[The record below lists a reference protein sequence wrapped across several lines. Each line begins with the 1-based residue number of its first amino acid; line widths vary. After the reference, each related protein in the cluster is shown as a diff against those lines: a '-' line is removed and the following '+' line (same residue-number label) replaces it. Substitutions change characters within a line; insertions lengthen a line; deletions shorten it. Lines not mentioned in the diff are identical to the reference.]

1 MIFANLSPQ
10 DAIGAVLVHSV
21 KIGSHSFKKGRV
33 LSADDA
39 LTLITAGVAAITCV
53 RLTPDDVPEDT
64 AAAVISASLV
74 GPGLTASA
82 PFTGRANLIAEQ
94 PGVIVI
100 DVAKVDALNALDEC
114 ITLATVDRFACVE
127 ARQLVATVKVI
138 PFAAP
143 RQIVEEALTIA
154 HEAGPL
160 IRLAP
165 FSPKQVALIQTTLPG
180 MKASLLDKTEEVTE
194 ARVASLGSS
203 LTARRRCAHDA
214 QALSR
219 ELRAVLADGC
229 DMILIAGASA
239 VADRRDVLPTG
250 IEAAGGAV
258 RHLGMPVDPGNL
270 LLLAVIAGRPVLG
283 LPGCARSPKLNG
295 FDWVLQRL
303 CADLP
308 VTRTD
313 IMAMGVGGLLKEI
326 ALRPQP
332 REGGLRASTA
342 PTAPKVAAL
351 VMAAGKSSRMGQ
363 FKLLMPV
370 DGTPMIAH
378 TVDALLASS
387 VTDVIVVTGREA
399 AGVRAALS
407 DRPVRIAHNPDFAE
421 GLSTSLKAG
430 LAALPADADAFLV
443 ALGDMPK
450 VTADDINR
458 LIAAYDPGEGR
469 LICVPTFDGKAGNPI
484 LWDRRFLE
492 AMRGLSGDT
501 GARSLLL
508 RHGEA
513 VAETPVTSAGV
524 LIDVDTPEALAALE
538 VQGS

>member
-1 MIFANLSPQ
+1 MIFADLSPQ

-21 KIGSHSFKKGRV
+21 KIGGQTFKKGRV

-39 LTLITAGVAAITCV
+39 LTLSAAGVPAITCV
-53 RLTPDDVPEDT
+53 KLTPDDVPEDT
-64 AAAVISASLV
+64 AAAVIAAALV
-74 GPGLTASA
+74 GPGLTATA

-94 PGVIVI
+94 PGVVVV
-100 DVAKVDALNALDEC
+100 DAPGVDALNALDES
-114 ITLATVDRFACVE
+114 ITLATVDRYACVE
-127 ARQLVATVKVI
+127 ARQMVATVKVI

-154 HEAGPL
+154 HDSGPL

-165 FSPKQVALIQTTLPG
+165 FSPKQVALIQTSLPG
-180 MKASLLDKTEEVTE
+180 MKPSILDKTEEVTE
-194 ARVASLGSS
+194 ARLTALGST
-203 LTARRRCAHDA
+203 LTSRRRCAHEA
-214 QALSR
+214 QALSL
-219 ELRAVLADGC
+219 EVRAALADGC

-239 VADRRDVLPTG
+239 VADRRDVLPSG
-250 IEAAGGAV
+250 IEAAGGAI

-270 LLLAVIAGRPVLG
+270 LLLAVVAGRPVLG

-308 VTRTD
+308 VTRSD
-313 IMAMGVGGLLKEI
+313 VMAMGVGGLLKEI
-326 ALRPQP
+326 AVRPQP
-332 REGGLRASTA
+332 RDGGSRA
-342 PTAPKVAAL
+342 PTAPRVAAI

-363 FKLLMPV
+363 FKLLLPV
-370 DGTPMIAH
+370 DGAPMIAR

-399 AGVRAALS
+399 EGVQAALGE
-407 DRPVRIAHNPDFAE
+407 RPVRLVHNADYAD

-450 VTADDINR
+450 VTADDIDR
-458 LIAAYDPGEGR
+458 LIAAYDPDEGR
-469 LICVPTFDGKAGNPI
+469 LICVPTFEGKTGNPI

-492 AMRGLSGDT
+492 AMQGLTGDS

-513 VAETPVTSAGV
+513 VAEAPVKGAGV
-524 LIDVDTPEALAALE
+524 LIDVDTPEALAALA
-538 VQGS
+538 GRAT

>member
-1 MIFANLSPQ
+1 MIFADLSPQ
-10 DAIGAVLVHSV
+10 DAIGAVLVHGI
-21 KIGSHSFKKGRV
+21 KIGSQTFKKGRV

-39 LTLITAGVAAITCV
+39 LTLTAAGVPAITCV
-53 RLTPDDVPEDT
+53 KLTPDDVPEDT
-64 AAAVISASLV
+64 AAAVIAAALV
-74 GPGLTASA
+74 GPGLTATA
-82 PFTGRANLIAEQ
+82 PFTGRANLIAEL
-94 PGVIVI
+94 PGVIVV
-100 DVAKVDALNALDEC
+100 DAAGVDALNALDES
-114 ITLATVDRFACVE
+114 ITLATVDRYACVD
-127 ARQLVATVKVI
+127 ARQMVATVKVI

-154 HEAGPL
+154 HESGPL

-165 FSPKQVALIQTTLPG
+165 FARKQVALIQTSLPG
-180 MKASLLDKTEEVTE
+180 MKSSILDKTEEVTE
-194 ARVASLGSS
+194 ARLAALGSTLAS
-203 LTARRRCAHDA
+203 RRRCVHEAH
-214 QALSR
+214 ALSL
-219 ELRAVLADGC
+219 EVRAALSDGC

-250 IEAAGGAV
+250 IEAAGGAI

-270 LLLAVIAGRPVLG
+270 LLLAVVAGRPVLG

-313 IMAMGVGGLLKEI
+313 VMAMGVGGLLKEI
-326 ALRPQP
+326 AVRPQP
-332 REGGLRASTA
+332 REGGSRV
-342 PTAPKVAAL
+342 PTAPRVAAI

-370 DGTPMIAH
+370 DGAPMIAK

-387 VTDVIVVTGREA
+387 VTDVIVVTGRESE
-399 AGVRAALS
+399 GVQAVLGE
-407 DRPVRIAHNPDFAE
+407 RPVRLVHNPDYAD
-421 GLSTSLKAG
+421 GLSTSLKVG
-430 LAALPADADAFLV
+430 LAALPVDADAFIV

-450 VTADDINR
+450 VTADDIDR
-458 LIAAYDPGEGR
+458 LIAAYDPDEGR
-469 LICVPTFDGKAGNPI
+469 LICVPTFEGKTGNPI
-484 LWDRRFLE
+484 LWDRRFID
-492 AMRGLSGDT
+492 AMQGLSGDS

-513 VAETPVTSAGV
+513 VAEAPVKGAGV
-524 LIDVDTPEALAALE
+524 LIDVDTPEALAALA
-538 VQGS
+538 GRAP